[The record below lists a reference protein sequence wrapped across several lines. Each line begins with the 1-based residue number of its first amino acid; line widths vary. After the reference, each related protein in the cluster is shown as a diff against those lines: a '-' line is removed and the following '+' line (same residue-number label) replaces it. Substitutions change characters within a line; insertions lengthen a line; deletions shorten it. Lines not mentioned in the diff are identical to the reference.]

1 MMLSQMVQNGFKQRS
16 TVVTTMHQRAI
27 LCFVG
32 IMSARLLK
40 HFQCYIRIC
49 GFIINYLFE
58 KQEKNSK
65 EQILAI

>member
-1 MMLSQMVQNGFKQRS
+1 
-16 TVVTTMHQRAI
+16 
-27 LCFVG
+27 
-32 IMSARLLK
+32 MSARLLK